1 MPWIILHANGEE
13 LARHDLV
20 SPVVI
25 GRAPDCDI
33 AIKDIM
39 LSRTHCRLEPA
50 AGGGE
55 AAGWKLIDLGSRNGT
70 RVGWDTVRVHVLR
83 DGDHVRMGRTR
94 MIYFAGEYVP
104 PPHGRR
110 AKDPDRVVRPADPH
124 EALSGT
130 VTDFV
135 LLDEHAGNASNPE
148 ADDDGGMPS
157 PQPRPVDPESY
168 GSATVESLINDLASS
183 VWEREHES
191 EREYPSSS
199 ALEESAGGAQLT
211 NNENGVATVTTV
223 ARPRIRA
230 RPLPRVISPA
240 ADYRQLPRRLAAETD
255 LSLQADEAALAALAA
270 MEAQPAPP
278 YHPPP
283 MPAKPNLWPVTAM
296 VLAALVGTGIML
308 MSLWLLTV
316 AP

>member
-50 AGGGE
+50 ADGE
-55 AAGWKLIDLGSRNGT
+55 TAGWKLIDLGSRNGT
-70 RVGWDTVRVHVLR
+70 RVGWETVRVHVLR

-104 PPHGRR
+104 PPHGRK

-135 LLDEHAGNASNPE
+135 LLDENAGE
-148 ADDDGGMPS
+148 AGSEDGMPS
-157 PQPRPVDPESY
+157 PQPRPADPESY

-199 ALEESAGGAQLT
+199 ALEDSASGGELT
-211 NNENGVATVTTV
+211 NNENRTIVSAVA
-223 ARPRIRA
+223 ARPRSRA
-230 RPLPRVISPA
+230 RPLPRVVSPA
-240 ADYRQLPRRLAAETD
+240 AAVYRQLPRRLAAETD
-255 LSLQADEAALAALAA
+255 LSLQADEAALAA
-270 MEAQPAPP
+270 MDAQPAPP
-278 YHPPP
+278 YYPPV
-283 MPAKPNLWPVTAM
+283 PAQPNVWPVTAM
-296 VLAALVGTGIML
+296 VLAAVVGTGIML